1 MDPNAGSFPTAAAL
15 PWGILD
21 IGLGCDVPKRRKHK
35 RQARENLLSQCPKD
49 DLPGLC
55 YILPD
60 YCACIL
66 TGYPIIPLP
75 IHPPHFHKNDFIK
88 MLVLLC
94 LPHSGARHVLPL
106 MIWWPLSVSPAVFS
120 PVSSSHPGS
129 LQFHGSYAPFHIWR
143 KHLEEGPFL
152 LSCSFCFVFAWVT
165 STQQFP
171 FYEFIWRWTC
181 TWVKR
186 SVSKA
191 SLFIIAK
198 DCSLLKVRQYS

>member
-55 YILPD
+55 YFLPD

-66 TGYPIIPLP
+66 TGYPVIPLP
-75 IHPPHFHKNDFIK
+75 ANPHTSTRMISLKCESYYVSRTQEH
-88 MLVLLC
+88 
-94 LPHSGARHVLPL
+94 G
-106 MIWWPLSVSPAVFS
+106 MIWWPLSVSPAAFS

-129 LQFHGSYAPFHIWR
+129 LQFHSSYAPFHIPL
-143 KHLEEGPFL
+143 HLEEAPFL

-198 DCSLLKVRQYS
+198 DCSLLKVRPYS

>member
-1 MDPNAGSFPTAAAL
+1 M
-15 PWGILD
+15 
-21 IGLGCDVPKRRKHK
+21 
-35 RQARENLLSQCPKD
+35 CPKGESTRGKQGRTFFHSA
-49 DLPGLC
+49 PKMI
-55 YILPD
+55 YQAFVISSQITVP
-60 YCACIL
+60 CIL

-129 LQFHGSYAPFHIWR
+129 LQFHGSYAPFHIPL
-143 KHLEEGPFL
+143 HLEEAPFL

-191 SLFIIAK
+191 SLFITAK